1 MKPRYADGLAM
12 ALAILAALV
21 SAGVAD
27 RVFERIPH
35 IEDEFANLWQ
45 AEVMAEGQIYL
56 PSPDHSRSFLVPF
69 VVDHGGRR
77 FGKYPPGWPATL
89 SLGVRAGIPWLVSP
103 LLGGVAVWLVYRL
116 GDKIA
121 GRGVGLLA
129 ALLTATSP
137 MFLMLSGTMMSH
149 NLSLT
154 LAAAFSL
161 SWLDLFPEARRV
173 SDPARV
179 PTWLLVSVAG
189 LTLGL
194 LTITRPLTALGVVV
208 PFAVHG
214 LVLLIRGDGAAR
226 RRLLS
231 LGGLALAVMALLPLW
246 QAALTGDPFLNPY
259 TLWWEYD
266 MLGFG
271 PGVGVTEAGHNLRLA
286 YSNTRFSLRAG
297 MHDLFGWPFLSWL
310 FLPFGLFALRRRRDG
325 WLMVSTFPCM
335 VIVYA
340 AYWIGSWLFGPR
352 YYYEALPALAVASAA
367 GVAWLGGW
375 LGESSRM
382 VRPRR
387 LAMTA
392 FITLLISLNCIF
404 YLPVR
409 VGKMQG
415 LYGITRTH
423 LVPLQQADLKNALV
437 LVHSDSWHR
446 YGTLLMLASPFS
458 PNDVLVAWGI
468 NPELNVQVIRD
479 FSDRSVYHYY
489 PDDPHTLYLEPRQ
502 GIENGDV

>member
-1 MKPRYADGLAM
+1 MKPRCANGLAL
-12 ALAILAALV
+12 ALAILAALI

-45 AEVMAEGQIYL
+45 AEVMAEGQISL
-56 PSPDHSRSFLVPF
+56 PSPNHSRSFLVPF
-69 VVDHGGRR
+69 VVDHAGRR
-77 FGKYPPGWPATL
+77 FGKYPPGWPTTL
-89 SLGVRAGIPWLVSP
+89 SLGARVGVPWLVSP

-116 GDKIA
+116 GEKIA

-129 ALLTATSP
+129 ALLTAASP

-154 LAAAFSL
+154 LAAAFWL
-161 SWLDLFPEARRV
+161 AWLDLFPEARRV
-173 SDPARV
+173 SDPTRT

-194 LTITRPLTALGVVV
+194 LILTRPLTALGVFI

-231 LGGLALAVMALLPLW
+231 LGGLALAVTALLPLW
-246 QAALTGDPFLNPY
+246 QAALTGDPLLNPY

-266 MLGFG
+266 KVGFG
-271 PGVGVTEAGHNLRLA
+271 SGVGVTEAGHNLRLA
-286 YSNTRFSLRAG
+286 YINTRFSLRAG
-297 MHDLFGWPFLSWL
+297 MHDLFGWPFISWL
-310 FLPFGLFALRRRRDG
+310 FLPLGLFALRRRRDG
-325 WLMVSTFPCM
+325 WLLVSTFPCL
-335 VIVYA
+335 VIVYG
-340 AYWIGSWLFGPR
+340 AYWIGSWLYGPR
-352 YYYEALPALAVASAA
+352 YYYEALPTIAVTSAV
-367 GVAWLGGW
+367 GIAWLGGW
-375 LGESSRM
+375 FGDSLYM
-382 VRPRR
+382 VKPRR
-387 LAMTA
+387 LIMTGL
-392 FITLLISLNCIF
+392 TMLLISLNCIF

-409 VGKMQG
+409 VGGMRG
-415 LYGITRTH
+415 LYGISRSH
-423 LVPLQQADLKNALV
+423 LLPLQQANLENALV

-458 PNDVLVAWGI
+458 PSDVLVAWGI
-468 NPELNVQVIRD
+468 NPELNSKVIRE
-479 FSDRSVYHYY
+479 FSDRSVLHYY

-502 GIENGDV
+502 GIENGDI